1 VEQVLKTAA
10 ENKCAI
16 SVKHTNSEGD
26 VFEIHMTAPQAEK
39 ILEDVKTHHV
49 SIAPSRPE
57 PKYTTGAVVPSI
69 ITHLPEVNK
78 AIDRLYDQRSAELSQ
93 TEAEAIADALFHVL
107 EDAGL
112 TSVIPI
118 LVEAL
123 YARGSY
129 VLAGA
134 LQNRNKPSG
143 TLEPPIT
150 TR

>member
-1 VEQVLKTAA
+1 VEKVLKTAA

-93 TEAEAIADALFHVL
+93 TEADAIADA
-107 EDAGL
+107 
-112 TSVIPI
+112 
-118 LVEAL
+118 EAL